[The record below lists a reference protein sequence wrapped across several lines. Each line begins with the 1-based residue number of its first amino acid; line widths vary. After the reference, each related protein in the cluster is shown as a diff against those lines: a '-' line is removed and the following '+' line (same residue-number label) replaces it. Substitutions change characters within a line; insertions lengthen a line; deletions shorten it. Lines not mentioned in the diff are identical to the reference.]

1 MAEVRYDTAGYSV
14 TDGKGILAIQR
25 SFGICGSSLRAKT
38 ICSRQCLFWT
48 VQNVTIV
55 VGCVFFFLL
64 SPGEN
69 TKMVIVR
76 PASSVV
82 SSLNLHKWL

>member
-1 MAEVRYDTAGYSV
+1 MRYDTAGVS
-14 TDGKGILAIQR
+14 DGKGILAIQR
-25 SFGICGSSLRAKT
+25 SFSAFVVLLRERKN

-55 VGCVFFFLL
+55 VRCVFFFPL

-69 TKMVIVR
+69 TKMVIVG